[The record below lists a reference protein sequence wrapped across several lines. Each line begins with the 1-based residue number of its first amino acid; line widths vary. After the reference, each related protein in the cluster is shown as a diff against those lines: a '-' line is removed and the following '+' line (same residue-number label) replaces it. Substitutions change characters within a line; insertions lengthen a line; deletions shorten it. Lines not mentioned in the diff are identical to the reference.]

1 MQYLYIEITTTY
13 TSDGLYLPKWGGAK
27 MKDIEEEMVVE
38 EEEMYMDDEELVD
51 NDDMDA
57 WIAAFNRGYK
67 AA

>member
-1 MQYLYIEITTTY
+1 MCFISQR
-13 TSDGLYLPKWGGAK
+13 WGGAK
-27 MKDIEEEMVVE
+27 MKDIEDEMVTQ